1 MQVEVVTIGDELLFN
16 EIIDTN
22 APYIIRCLR
31 EINLDPFCKLTVGDK
46 LDAIVQ
52 VFQAGLKRS
61 HIVVTTG
68 GMGANEDD
76 FTYQAIVTVT
86 GRNHETFPHLTYLN
100 GLSPTSYGMMVE
112 QNEGTLI
119 CLPGNPRDMTY
130 IMESVVLPYLQNRLQ
145 QERPCGW
152 LLLRTAGAME
162 STLRQL
168 LGDLELVSGQR
179 ITFISFAGQTDIR
192 LWVEANSQDEVGLA
206 LNRLRGDILERL
218 GDHIYGEEQDR
229 LEQIVLGQ
237 LQNADQKLVIAECDT
252 GRVLS
257 RSLGSINNSEAL
269 TLTTP
274 ANVAELSDYL
284 GLVQPTAE
292 GDLTKWCRL
301 AADLLMRR
309 HQSNLALLLFNN
321 ITPGGVQILV
331 TLASRFGVSMIQRSF
346 GGHPDN
352 INYWAN
358 TLALVHLRRW
368 LLAHFPD
375 SFG

>member
-46 LDAIVQ
+46 LEAIVE
-52 VFQAGLKRS
+52 VFQAGLNRS
-61 HIVVTTG
+61 HIVVATG
-68 GMGANEDD
+68 GMGTNEDD
-76 FTYQAIVTVT
+76 FTYQAIVAVT
-86 GRNHETFPHLTYLN
+86 GRSRETFPNLTYLS

-112 QNEGTLI
+112 QNEGALI

-130 IMESVVLPYLQNRLQ
+130 IMESEILPYLQKRLR
-145 QERPCGW
+145 QERPCRW

-168 LGDLELVSGQR
+168 LGDLELVNGQR
-179 ITFISFAGQTDIR
+179 ITFISFSGQTDIR
-192 LWVEANSQDEVGLA
+192 LWVEANSQEEVDLA
-206 LNRLRGDILERL
+206 LERLRKDILERL
-218 GDHIYGEEQDR
+218 GDHVYGREEDR
-229 LEQIVLGQ
+229 LEKVVFEQ
-237 LQNADQKLVIAECDT
+237 LQAADQKLVIAECDT

-257 RSLGSINNSEAL
+257 RSLGAIINNESL

-274 ANVAELSDYL
+274 TNVAELSDYL
-284 GLVQPTAE
+284 GLVKPTGE
-292 GDLTKWCRL
+292 GDLTKWCCL
-301 AADLLMRR
+301 AADLLMRH
-309 HQSNLALLLFNN
+309 HQTNLALLLFNN

-358 TLALVHLRRW
+358 TLALVHLR
-368 LLAHFPD
+368 
-375 SFG
+375 

>member
-46 LDAIVQ
+46 LEAIVQ
-52 VFQAGLKRS
+52 VFQTGLNRS
-61 HIVVTTG
+61 HIVIATG
-68 GMGANEDD
+68 GMGANEND
-76 FTYQAIVTVT
+76 FTYQAIVAVT
-86 GRNHETFPHLTYLN
+86 GRSHETFPHITYLN

-162 STLRQL
+162 STLRQQ

-192 LWVEANSQDEVGLA
+192 LWVEANSQEEVVWA
-206 LNRLRGDILERL
+206 LNQLRKDILERL
-218 GDHIYGEEQDR
+218 GDHIYGEEQNR
-229 LEQIVLGQ
+229 LEQVVVEQ
-237 LQNADQKLVIAECDT
+237 LQDADQKLVIAECDT

-257 RSLGSINNSEAL
+257 RSLGSIISSEAL

-274 ANVAELSDYL
+274 SNVSELCDYL
-284 GLVQPTAE
+284 GLVRPTAE

-301 AADLLMRR
+301 AADLLMRQ
-309 HQSNLALLLFNN
+309 HQSNLGLLLFNN
-321 ITPGGVQILV
+321 ITPSGVQILV
-331 TLASRFGVSMIQRSF
+331 TLASSFGVSMIQRSF

-368 LLAHFPD
+368 LLAHFPEPL
-375 SFG
+375 G